1 MVKWSSSIEFELVA
15 RSWRRRRIV
24 RVDNNNN
31 STTHHR
37 TTHSI
42 IMSISPGGGA
52 SSDEVILSPV
62 LVQNFQQGLFV
73 LVLLARNVRA
83 PHEQP
88 EEVSGTV

>member
-1 MVKWSSSIEFELVA
+1 
-15 RSWRRRRIV
+15 
-24 RVDNNNN
+24 
-31 STTHHR
+31 
-37 TTHSI
+37 
-42 IMSISPGGGA
+42 MSISPGGGA